1 MNIKG
6 KRISKLLA
14 VLSLTVATASANQVC
29 YWWFNQPEM
38 PESGKSLRK
47 F

>member
-1 MNIKG
+1 MKS

-14 VLSLTVATASANQVC
+14 VLSLSVATASANQVC
-29 YWWFNQPEM
+29 YWWFNQPSM
-38 PESGKSLRK
+38 PESGKALRK